1 MKTQISNLVNGYA
14 NVRRD
19 ETNAKYTTAAPATA
33 PFSKYAGSPKKI
45 REQVGEKV
53 VTENPDGL
61 DAEIMGHRF
70 HMDRHASCSGKTVWF
85 STELTPEEH
94 ELLMGEPYPSGN
106 EWQSTLTID
115 SLMYIEVSRFM
126 RRSEKAQWKQK
137 ASIYIGEE
145 FVTIL

>member
-1 MKTQISNLVNGYA
+1 MKTQISNLINGRT

-19 ETNAKYTTAAPATA
+19 ESHNKYATAALATT
-33 PFSKYAGSPKKI
+33 PFSKYVGSPI
-45 REQVGEKV
+45 ELRDEIGEKV

-61 DAEIMGHRF
+61 NAEIMGHKF
-70 HMDRHASCSGKTVWF
+70 HLDRHASCSGKTVWF

-94 ELLMGEPYPSGN
+94 ELLMGEPYPSNN
-106 EWQSTLTID
+106 EWRSILTID
-115 SLMYIEVSRFM
+115 SLMYVEVSRFM

>member
-19 ETNAKYTTAAPATA
+19 ESHSKYVTAAPATA
-33 PFSKYAGSPKKI
+33 PFSKYAGSPTKL
-45 REQVGEKV
+45 REEIGEKV

-70 HMDRHASCSGKTVWF
+70 HLDRHASCSGKTVWF

-94 ELLMGEPYPSGN
+94 ELLMGEPYPSN
-106 EWQSTLTID
+106 SQWRSTLTID
-115 SLMYIEVSRFM
+115 SFMYIEVSRFM
-126 RRSEKAQWKQK
+126 RHNERQQWKQK
-137 ASIYIGEE
+137 ASMYIGEE
-145 FVTIL
+145 FITLL